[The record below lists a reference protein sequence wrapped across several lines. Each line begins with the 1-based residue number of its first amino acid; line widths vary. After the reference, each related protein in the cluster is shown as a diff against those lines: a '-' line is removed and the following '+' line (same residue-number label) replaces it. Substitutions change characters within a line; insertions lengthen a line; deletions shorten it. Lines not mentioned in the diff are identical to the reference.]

1 MIDGVSVTPLKVL
14 GDERGA
20 VLRWMRPDTPS
31 FKDFGE
37 AYFSKVAV
45 GAVKAWKRHNR
56 MTMNLT
62 VPMGRV
68 RFVLY
73 DDRPDSPT
81 KGEVQVVEIG
91 ADNHSLLS
99 VEPGI
104 WNGFTA
110 VGDVPA
116 LIANMADMVHDPEE
130 FDRLEADSSEIP
142 YDWSQKN

>member
-56 MTMNLT
+56 MTLNLT
-62 VPMGRV
+62 VPVGRV

-73 DDRPDSPT
+73 DARPESPT
-81 KGEVQVVEIG
+81 KGEVQV
-91 ADNHSLLS
+91 
-99 VEPGI
+99 
-104 WNGFTA
+104 
-110 VGDVPA
+110 
-116 LIANMADMVHDPEE
+116 
-130 FDRLEADSSEIP
+130 
-142 YDWSQKN
+142 